1 MTKVIHNDI
10 SNGVDMDSVMSQLY
24 GASATQLLGGRRS
37 TPKKQVKGGK
47 STNDV
52 EKIEMLAYAKY
63 EPFIKFKNA
72 FYIDFRISN
81 PKPSSVFIVPPEKTL
96 NAMIKEF
103 EDKLEKEGIPK
114 GSSEAVKYALLEK
127 NDYKKYV
134 FVVYPPN
141 ITGIY
146 KLDNSNIS
154 SLVVGRIS
162 DRGNLNGD
170 RFWFKVIDE
179 TTVEIHNT
187 EACVKDEFTVVK
199 LKVACGKGVF
209 VFEGLLPEAKESI
222 NKSKSVKVSKKCN
235 LEALMDTIEETGDVQ
250 EGSLRFISGL
260 AHTRPELKKKCV
272 DVIGGNLLNSALN
285 LIYELADKQSS
296 QLGGAIAGA
305 VDFDGEVS
313 DEDVDVVPEEDLQD
327 TTYELIK
334 ASQISNKKFD
344 KNQFSTMFK
353 QLYKNIASK
362 NLSPSESTRQY
373 KKALRDKYSKLGM
386 SVLCSD
392 VCTALIQQGYT
403 LQDAN
408 DLASSLIDDNS
419 YGMEE
424 LADVSKLEYIG
435 KHVCFTSKY
444 NSVINS
450 ALLACPLPTYHSRT
464 VMPPLN
470 VCGKKKC
477 PKKKRTTKKANEM
490 EIEEVKIEK
499 PKKADPKSE
508 EKEIDTEVDFKE
520 IIESFV

>member
-1 MTKVIHNDI
+1 MTKVIRNDI

-47 STNDV
+47 SSDDV

-96 NAMIKEF
+96 NSMIKEF

-222 NKSKSVKVSKKCN
+222 NKSKTVKVSKKCN
-235 LEALMDTIEETGDVQ
+235 LDALMDTIEETGDVQ

-272 DVIGGNLLNSALN
+272 SVIGGNLLNSALN
-285 LIYELADKQSS
+285 LIYELAEKQTS

-305 VDFDGEVS
+305 VDFDEEVS
-313 DEDVDVVPEEDLQD
+313 NDDVDVVPEEDLQD
-327 TTYELIK
+327 TTYEIIK

-344 KNQFSTMFK
+344 KNHFSTMFK
-353 QLYKNIASK
+353 QLYKNIAAK

-373 KKALRDKYSKLGM
+373 KKALREKYSKLGM

-408 DLASSLIDDNS
+408 DLASALIDDNS

-477 PKKKRTTKKANEM
+477 PKKKRTTKKAIE
-490 EIEEVKIEK
+490 EIEIEK
-499 PKKADPKSE
+499 PKE
-508 EKEIDTEVDFKE
+508 EVKTKEDKEIDTEVDFKE